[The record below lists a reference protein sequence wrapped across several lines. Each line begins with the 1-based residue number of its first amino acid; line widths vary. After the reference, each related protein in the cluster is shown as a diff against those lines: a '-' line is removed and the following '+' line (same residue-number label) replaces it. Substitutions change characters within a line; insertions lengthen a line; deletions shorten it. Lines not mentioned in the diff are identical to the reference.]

1 MSGAAGAAGALIAVQ
16 SERKH
21 REIVT
26 YFEAHGALGPADP
39 IALPADSRLSRSVIA
54 EMLSH
59 GELIEAGAGTYWLDR
74 DRAAAR
80 QARSKRTTNR
90 ALTIISAVAAAAAI
104 AVLALR

>member
-1 MSGAAGAAGALIAVQ
+1 LIAVQ

-26 YFEAHGALGPADP
+26 YFEAHGALGPANAV
-39 IALPADSRLSRSVIA
+39 ALPADSRLSRTVVA

-59 GELIEAGAGTYWLDR
+59 GELIEEASGTYWLDR
-74 DRAAAR
+74 DRADAR
-80 QARSKRTTNR
+80 QARSKRKTHR
-90 ALTIISAVAAAAAI
+90 ALTIVSAVAAAATV